1 MTCTETLFHYSAVD
15 PAKLSALSDEE
26 LKLLAE
32 KIGIFLP
39 DDLDRSFVIE
49 EIIEALEE
57 DAREDHLL
65 DGPGHVEV
73 KKLSGTGFI
82 PGRHQD
88 IVLPDRYHCTEIHA
102 IPRDPL
108 WIFAYWEIAEN
119 VMEKLLE
126 GGEEPRL
133 LLRVNELV
141 PGQEKPQYFDISVSM
156 EDRKWY
162 INVPHAGAAYRIDL
176 CVARPPRLRIIA
188 RSNVVQ
194 MPLQYMAAHRIPQM
208 TRSLMILS
216 GSEDLHLVEPKES
229 SPTRI
234 LNMDG
239 E

>member
-1 MTCTETLFHYSAVD
+1 
-15 PAKLSALSDEE
+15 
-26 LKLLAE
+26 
-32 KIGIFLP
+32 
-39 DDLDRSFVIE
+39 
-49 EIIEALEE
+49 
-57 DAREDHLL
+57 
-65 DGPGHVEV
+65 
-73 KKLSGTGFI
+73 
-82 PGRHQD
+82 
-88 IVLPDRYHCTEIHA
+88 HCTEIHA

-108 WIFAYWEIAEN
+108 WIFAYWEIAET

-176 CVARPPRLRIIA
+176 CAARPPRLRIIA